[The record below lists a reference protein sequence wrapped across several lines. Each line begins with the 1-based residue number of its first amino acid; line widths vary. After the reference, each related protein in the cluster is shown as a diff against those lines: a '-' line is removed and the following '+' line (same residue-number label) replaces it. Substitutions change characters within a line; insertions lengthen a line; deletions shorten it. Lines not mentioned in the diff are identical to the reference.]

1 MGTEVT
7 QMQAYPN
14 LTATAQAKA
23 LRAIEDV
30 HLAYHGKGG
39 INEMADR
46 LKSRV
51 QSAGQVV
58 YGLAVFA
65 SRHTETVEEAAEYF
79 REMCEFAEAE
89 YKNQH
94 GVDNI
99 REVLPSWATYKST
112 ILRGVTK
119 FELDPIDYRS
129 ERQFRIAIDAKK
141 PKDGHGRAR
150 RGRDGPNEVL
160 PLEAIG
166 EFLESTAIRGSLQ
179 GLVSTLVL
187 QAEAIAR
194 GNTPAAAEVLK
205 EATKALEPLVDPSKL
220 N

>member
-1 MGTEVT
+1 MATEVT
-7 QMQAYPN
+7 QMAHPN

-30 HLAYHGKGG
+30 HLAYHSKGG
-39 INEMADR
+39 INDMAER

-65 SRHTETVEEAAEYF
+65 SRHTKTVEEAADYF
-79 REMCEFAEAE
+79 REMCEFAENE
-89 YKNQH
+89 YKQQH

-119 FELDPIDYRS
+119 FELDPVDYRS
-129 ERQFRIAIDAKK
+129 ERQFRIAIEAQK
-141 PKDGHGRAR
+141 PKDGRAR

-166 EFLESTAIRGSLQ
+166 EFLEERTAVRGSLQ

-205 EATKALEPLVDPSKL
+205 EATKALEPLVDPAKL